1 MRQNF
6 PLFFHFV
13 IPEYYPDRG
22 GIQQS
27 LQRIATSLVDI
38 FPDSQ
43 FTIHVL
49 ETKAEDYDNVYF
61 VKNIMKKLSRPL
73 SSSSFADSVKAYK
86 QLRFLSLESQIKE
99 QLNRYTD
106 HEHLMIS
113 FYASHTGFYSQMVA
127 SRFNLKHISSIRGS
141 DFFVNFLNHTSFTS
155 LEFVLEHANHI
166 ITTNNMQRDMLL
178 SLYPKILFGR
188 ITTIHNALKGC
199 VPPYINK
206 HAKEKGQRIRLFT
219 DSGFS
224 YKKGTDQIIDAFMRL
239 FKEGEKVELSIA
251 GDIKE
256 EEKAYWDKRIQSVKE
271 SCGES
276 FRQLGYQDSVLPF
289 MQQADIF
296 ISASLSEGCSNSRIL
311 ALCMGIPIITTDN
324 GAIID
329 YPFPKTNVAFVPI
342 GNPVMIARCIRGIFR
357 NLSSGQG
364 EMSCIER
371 EQRLQYFSIERE
383 RKEWVTVINKVL
395 ER

>member
-1 MRQNF
+1 MRQEAAV
-6 PLFFHFV
+6 FFHFV
-13 IPEYYPDRG
+13 TPEYYPERG
-22 GIQQS
+22 GLQQS
-27 LQRIATSLVDI
+27 LQRIATSLVDA
-38 FPDSQ
+38 FPNSQ
-43 FTIHVL
+43 HAIYVL
-49 ETKAEDYDNVYF
+49 ETKAKDYGNVHF
-61 VKNIMKKLSRPL
+61 VKNFMKKLSRPL
-73 SSSSFADSVKAYK
+73 SSSSFTDSVKSYK

-99 QLNRYTD
+99 MLNSYPD
-106 HEHLMIS
+106 HEHLIIS

-127 SRFNLKHISSIRGS
+127 SRFNIKHISSIRGS
-141 DFFVNFLNHTSFTS
+141 DFFVNFLNHTSFSS
-155 LEFVLEHANHI
+155 LEFVVGHANHI

-178 SLYPKILFGR
+178 SLYSQTMTGR
-188 ITTIHNALKGC
+188 ITTIHNALKGS
-199 VPPYINK
+199 VPLYINK
-206 HAKEKGQRIRLFT
+206 HAIEKGRHIQLFT

-224 YKKGTDQIIDAFMRL
+224 YKKGTDHIIDAFMRL
-239 FKEGEKVELSIA
+239 FKDGEKIELSIA

-256 EEKAYWDKRIQSVKE
+256 EEKDYWDRRIQSVKE

-329 YPFPKTNVAFVPI
+329 YPIPKTNVAFVPV
-342 GNPVMIARCIRGIFR
+342 GNPIMIARCIRGIIR

-364 EMSCIER
+364 EISYMER
-371 EQRLQYFSIERE
+371 EERLRYFSTERE
-383 RKEWVTVINKVL
+383 RKEWVSIINKVL
-395 ER
+395 

>member
-1 MRQNF
+1 
-6 PLFFHFV
+6 
-13 IPEYYPDRG
+13 
-22 GIQQS
+22 
-27 LQRIATSLVDI
+27 
-38 FPDSQ
+38 
-43 FTIHVL
+43 
-49 ETKAEDYDNVYF
+49 
-61 VKNIMKKLSRPL
+61 
-73 SSSSFADSVKAYK
+73 
-86 QLRFLSLESQIKE
+86 
-99 QLNRYTD
+99 
-106 HEHLMIS
+106 
-113 FYASHTGFYSQMVA
+113 
-127 SRFNLKHISSIRGS
+127 
-141 DFFVNFLNHTSFTS
+141 
-155 LEFVLEHANHI
+155 
-166 ITTNNMQRDMLL
+166 MLL

-188 ITTIHNALKGC
+188 ITTIHNALKGS

-239 FKEGEKVELSIA
+239 FKEGENVELSIA